1 MRELGAGGKKSHAPK
16 LDAFNMKNEQEE
28 GRFDAQGNFV
38 RKAADPDA
46 VHDSWL
52 EGVSKKDM
60 KKAKEAA
67 D

>member
-1 MRELGAGGKKSHAPK
+1 
-16 LDAFNMKNEQEE
+16 MKNEQEE

-46 VHDSWL
+46 VHDLWL

-60 KKAKEAA
+60 KKGERGSGQERRGEATEEERG
-67 D
+67 